1 MFTLRVLNGQ
11 SFTPDR
17 RHIHHLLMQLG
28 WGHRTSAALWMYSL
42 LFVVLAFQ
50 PEAAWGG
57 IGRTAQFFTLLG
69 LALPCS
75 LPYFMVRM
83 GLGIS
88 SLSAPLDADGTEPA
102 SSSKPGPRRV
112 A

>member
-1 MFTLRVLNGQ
+1 
-11 SFTPDR
+11 
-17 RHIHHLLMQLG
+17 
-28 WGHRTSAALWMYSL
+28 
-42 LFVVLAFQ
+42 
-50 PEAAWGG
+50 
-57 IGRTAQFFTLLG
+57 
-69 LALPCS
+69 
-75 LPYFMVRM
+75 MVRM